1 METSN
6 LEPILVRTSKETKII
21 NKKRESLVP
30 HPTCVNLFT
39 TRKHV
44 CVQLTGSKVN
54 L

>member
-30 HPTCVNLFT
+30 HPCVNLFT